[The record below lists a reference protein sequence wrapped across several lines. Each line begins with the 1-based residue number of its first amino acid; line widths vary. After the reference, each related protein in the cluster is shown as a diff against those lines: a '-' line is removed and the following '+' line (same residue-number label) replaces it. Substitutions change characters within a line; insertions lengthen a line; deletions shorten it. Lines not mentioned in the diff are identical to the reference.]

1 MENFELLKD
10 KALISN
16 KVVQLHEII
25 ENASPAKSKDC
36 NNGEQRESKIEK
48 HMCFYI
54 SSIII
59 IIIINHS
66 IWLRS
71 IKTLYLLVDP
81 SVS

>member
-36 NNGEQRESKIEK
+36 NNGEQRESKIENI
-48 HMCFYI
+48 CAFI
-54 SSIII
+54 
-59 IIIINHS
+59 
-66 IWLRS
+66 
-71 IKTLYLLVDP
+71 YLLLLLLL
-81 SVS
+81 